1 MNESLVTVHVP
12 LPARDRH
19 VAVFYLH
26 GGGLLY
32 GERDDLPAP
41 YVRALVDAGYTLVCA
56 DYPLC
61 PEATLGDLFDSL
73 AATWRAEIADRVA
86 SGEFTGYFLFGRSAG
101 AYLSLMLARHIHALG
116 AEAPQPLGILD
127 FYGYYSLLDQVFYEP
142 AAAYTALPG
151 VSREQVARI
160 AGASGEV
167 VTSGPKPLRY
177 SLYVYARQNPGAWLE
192 LMGLSVDEGVETVES
207 PGISSSAE
215 SSPAAWSLSDEDI
228 AALPPL
234 FITASSGDEDVP
246 MRISKT
252 LMRKAPSAKPA
263 WVYYLPHDFDR
274 DTSNPAGMEVYRK
287 ALAWMDG
294 LLA

>member
-127 FYGYYSLLDQVFYEP
+127 FYGYYSLLDQAFYEP

-160 AGASGEV
+160 AGDPSAM

-177 SLYVYARQNPGAWLE
+177 SLYVYARQNAGAWLE